1 VNGLSDAL
9 VKTKNRELEE
19 TCRPIFLPALLP
31 ENSLLALYWRRWHNR
46 QELLKL
52 TMAQLRDAG
61 IDPQYAYEEGRKP
74 FWRE

>member
-1 VNGLSDAL
+1 MNGLSDAL
-9 VKTKNRELEE
+9 LNPMNQELDE
-19 TCRPIFLPALLP
+19 TCRPTLLPAAVTK
-31 ENSLLALYWRRWHNR
+31 NSLLALYSRRRHNR

>member
-1 VNGLSDAL
+1 MNGLSEGLIKA
-9 VKTKNRELEE
+9 KNCELDE
-19 TCRPIFLPALLP
+19 TCRPTNQPVLFPK
-31 ENSLLALYWRRWHNR
+31 NSLLALYWRRWHNR

>member
-1 VNGLSDAL
+1 MNGSSEVL
-9 VKTKNRELEE
+9 VKLENRELDE
-19 TCRPIFLPALLP
+19 TFRPVILPAVLSK
-31 ENSLLALYWRRWHNR
+31 NSLLALYSRRWHNR

>member
-1 VNGLSDAL
+1 MNGLSDAL
-9 VKTKNRELEE
+9 VKLRNRELED
-19 TCRPIFLPALLP
+19 TYRPKYLPAVLP
-31 ENSLLALYWRRWHNR
+31 KNSLLAQYWRRWHNR
-46 QELLKL
+46 QELQKL